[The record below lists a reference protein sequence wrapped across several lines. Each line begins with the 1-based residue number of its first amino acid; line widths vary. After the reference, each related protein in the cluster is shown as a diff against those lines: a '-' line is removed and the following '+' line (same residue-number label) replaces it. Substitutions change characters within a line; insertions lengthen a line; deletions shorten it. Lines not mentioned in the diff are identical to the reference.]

1 MLCERARR
9 VPGPKPLLP
18 SGRDSSCM
26 LAALVPAR
34 PAGQSEPHLEL
45 PEDAARVAV
54 VVVSQG
60 NVLQALAVR
69 LQVVL
74 HVLEEPGLVVVA
86 NAIQLK

>member
-1 MLCERARR
+1 MSTGT
-9 VPGPKPLLP
+9 PGPRATADLALREGVRPQCQLP
-18 SGRDSSCM
+18 WF
-26 LAALVPAR
+26 PAQ
-34 PAGQSEPHLEL
+34 PAGKPEPHLEL

-60 NVLQALAVR
+60 NVLQALPVR

-86 NAIQLK
+86 NAVQLK